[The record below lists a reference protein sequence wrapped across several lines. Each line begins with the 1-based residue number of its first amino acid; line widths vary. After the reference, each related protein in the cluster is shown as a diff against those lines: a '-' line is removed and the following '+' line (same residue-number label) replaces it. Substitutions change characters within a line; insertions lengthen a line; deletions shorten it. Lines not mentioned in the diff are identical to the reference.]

1 MIRFSASLVVV
12 AIGLLVG
19 GVVTSKL
26 VLVYLAIAVSVTALV
41 ALGVGVVL
49 KRAELFGEPAPGLA
63 QPGFGSQAA
72 AGEPGIAG
80 QQGLAGQRFAGQQA
94 PAGGGM
100 PAGAAGQGYPPPPS
114 SQPRVDVLPPAAEP
128 AGAAAPAN
136 WFDRMPKPA
145 SPDEDVPAEPP
156 TRVEGPVP
164 AEPPTRV
171 ESAVAATRAE
181 PVIPAGP
188 AGKTGKAAARLAD
201 DDTAAVSPAAVSPKP
216 GEADGKAGGPPAD
229 DHAAGGGAP
238 ASEDADREGAPADA
252 SAQATPAEAAA
263 PEAAPSAGGG
273 RARNVPGGKRTSQ
286 QVTVVP
292 GVPRYHRANC
302 ILIRFMGDDDLQ
314 RMSLAAA
321 TDAGCTPCRACQPDI
336 DGSEAAAD

>member
-1 MIRFSASLVVV
+1 VIRFSASLVVV

-72 AGEPGIAG
+72 AGEPGFAG
-80 QQGLAGQRFAGQQA
+80 QQGLAGQQA
-94 PAGGGM
+94 
-100 PAGAAGQGYPPPPS
+100 
-114 SQPRVDVLPPAAEP
+114 P

-136 WFDRMPKPA
+136 WFDRMSKPMP
-145 SPDEDVPAEPP
+145 PDEDVPAEPP

-171 ESAVAATRAE
+171 EPAVAATRAE